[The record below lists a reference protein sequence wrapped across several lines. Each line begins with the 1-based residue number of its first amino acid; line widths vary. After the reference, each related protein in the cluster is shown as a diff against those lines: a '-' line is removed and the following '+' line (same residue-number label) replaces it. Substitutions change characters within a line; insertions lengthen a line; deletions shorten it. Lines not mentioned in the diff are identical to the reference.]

1 MSIVNSTAATAV
13 APPKLSRRRWGI
25 ILILLLAAVVNYLDR
40 ANLSIANTT
49 ISKEFGFPVP
59 KWVCYYRRFS
69 GPMRWRTYQRA
80 GWSTASVLRR
90 CSPVR

>member
-40 ANLSIANTT
+40 ANLSIADFEGVWFFRYRNGSAT
-49 ISKEFGFPVP
+49 IGVSLALCAGEPT
-59 KWVCYYRRFS
+59 S
-69 GPMRWRTYQRA
+69 GLVGRP
-80 GWSTASVLRR
+80 LR
-90 CSPVR
+90 S